1 MSPAGAPLLTGVTY
15 WSRDL
20 GPYVWHRFDVERVQ
34 HDLQAIADAGVRTVR
49 TLLPWDVFMPA
60 VSRPDAGALRN
71 LDTLLALAAAVQ
83 LRVIPVLF
91 AQAVGDCVF
100 LPHYAIDVGG
110 ARPNVRTVSAGVVQ
124 PGGPRD
130 QYTDTRMIEAELRWL
145 EGLLT
150 EFAGN
155 PAVALWDLGHDPAG
169 VMRPRR
175 IDELRAWAAMLAG
188 VVHDAGE
195 QCMVT
200 LGGADITSAR
210 GVRLEAVAGS
220 VDALGVAV
228 EAESLSFASP
238 LPSAAAVTFVAQ
250 LALRLAAADTP
261 LHYHL
266 SVAHA
271 DDADADAV
279 ADTQRFAGDS
289 VDRLI
294 AAGCAGIH
302 APAWSDCS
310 ERVDA
315 LPPFDRRP
323 DLSRRGLVDTGGA
336 PTPFGAAWLRGVA
349 NAGSTQAPQPWPDRL
364 DAADYYANLPHSIDD
379 LFAAWARD
387 ADD

>member
-1 MSPAGAPLLTGVTY
+1 MSPAGEPVLTGVTY

-34 HDLQAIADAGVRTVR
+34 HDLHAIADAGVRSVR

-71 LDTLLALAAAVQ
+71 LETLLTLAAAVE

-100 LPHYAIDVGG
+100 LPHYAIDVDG
-110 ARPNVRTVSAGVVQ
+110 ARPNVRAVTAGVVQ

-130 QYTDTRMIEAELRWL
+130 QYTDTRMLEAELRWL
-145 EGLLT
+145 EGVLT
-150 EFAGN
+150 AFAGN
-155 PAVALWDLGHDPAG
+155 PAVAMWDLGHDPAS

-188 VVHDAGE
+188 VIHDAGE
-195 QCMVT
+195 RCAVT
-200 LGGADITSAR
+200 LGGADITTAR

-228 EAESLSFASP
+228 DADALSFATP

-250 LALRLAAADTP
+250 LALRLAAADAP
-261 LHYHL
+261 LHCHL
-266 SVAHA
+266 SVARA
-271 DDADADAV
+271 ADAQTDAV
-279 ADTQRFAGDS
+279 ADIQRFAGDS
-289 VDRLI
+289 VDRLV

-302 APAWSDCS
+302 AGAWSDCS

-315 LPPFDRRP
+315 LAPFDRRP

-336 PTPFGAAWLRGVA
+336 PTLFGAAWLRGVA
-349 NAGSTQAPQPWPDRL
+349 NAGSTQAMQPWPDSL

>member
-1 MSPAGAPLLTGVTY
+1 MSPAGEPVLTGVTY

-20 GPYVWHRFDVERVQ
+20 GPYVWHRFDVERLQ
-34 HDLQAIADAGVRTVR
+34 HDLQAIADAGVAAVR

-60 VSRPDAGALRN
+60 VSRPDASALRN
-71 LDTLLALAAAVQ
+71 LETLLTLAAAMD

-91 AQAVGDCVF
+91 AQAIGDCVF

-110 ARPNVRTVSAGVVQ
+110 ARRDVRAVTAGVVQ

-130 QYTDTRMIEAELRWL
+130 QYTDARMIEAEMRWL
-145 EGLLT
+145 EGMLT

-155 PAVALWDLGHDPAG
+155 PVVALWDLGHDPAR

-175 IDELRAWAAMLAG
+175 TDELRAWVAMLAG

-195 QCMVT
+195 RCMLT
-200 LGGADITSAR
+200 LGAADITTAR

-228 EAESLSFASP
+228 DADSLSFASS
-238 LPSAAAVTFVAQ
+238 LPSPAAVTFVAQ
-250 LALRLAAADTP
+250 LALRLAGADAP
-261 LHYHL
+261 LHCHV
-266 SVAHA
+266 SAAHA
-271 DDADADAV
+271 EDAHADAV
-279 ADTQRFAGDS
+279 ADMQRFAGDS

-294 AAGCAGIH
+294 AAGCAGIY
-302 APAWSDCS
+302 AAVGSDCS

-315 LPPFDRRP
+315 LAPFDRRP
-323 DLSRRGLVDTGGA
+323 DLSRRGVVDTGGA
-336 PTPFGAAWLRGVA
+336 PTPFGAGWLRGAA
-349 NAGSTQAPQPWPDRL
+349 NAGSTQAPQPWPDSL

>member
-1 MSPAGAPLLTGVTY
+1 MSPAGEPVLTGVTY

-20 GPYVWHRFDVERVQ
+20 GPYVWHRFDAERVQ
-34 HDLQAIADAGVRTVR
+34 HDLQAIADAGVGTVR

-60 VSRPDAGALRN
+60 VSRPDAGAMRN
-71 LDTLLALAAAVQ
+71 LDTFLALAAAAQ
-83 LRVIPVLF
+83 IRVIPVLF

-100 LPHYAIDVGG
+100 LPHYAIDVGS
-110 ARPNVRTVSAGVVQ
+110 ARPNVRAVTAGVVQ

-130 QYTDTRMIEAELRWL
+130 QYTDAQMVEAELRWL
-145 EGLLT
+145 EGILT

-155 PAVALWDLGHDPAG
+155 PTVALWDLGHDPAS

-175 IDELRAWAAMLAG
+175 IDELRAWAAMLAA
-188 VVHDAGE
+188 VVHEAGE
-195 QCMVT
+195 RCMLT
-200 LGGADITSAR
+200 LGSADVTTAR

-220 VDALGVAV
+220 VDALAIAV
-228 EAESLSFASP
+228 DAESLSFASP

-250 LALRLAAADTP
+250 LALRLAAVDTP
-261 LHYHL
+261 LHCQL
-266 SVAHA
+266 SLAHA
-271 DDADADAV
+271 DDAGAAAV

-289 VDRLI
+289 VDRLV
-294 AAGCAGIH
+294 AVGCAGIH
-302 APAWSDCS
+302 AGAWSDCS

-315 LPPFDRRP
+315 LAPFDRRA
-323 DLSRRGLVDTGGA
+323 DLSQRGVVDTGGT

-349 NAGSTQAPQPWPDRL
+349 NAGSTQAPQPWPDGL

-379 LFAAWARD
+379 LFAEWARD

>member
-1 MSPAGAPLLTGVTY
+1 MSPAGDPVLTGVTY

-20 GPYVWHRFDVERVQ
+20 GPYVWHEFDVERMQ
-34 HDLQAIADAGVRTVR
+34 HDLRAIAAAGVGTVR

-60 VSRPDAGALRN
+60 VSRPDAHALRN
-71 LDTLLALAAAVQ
+71 LETVLKLAEGVG

-100 LPHYAIDVGG
+100 LPTYGIDVG
-110 ARPNVRTVSAGVVQ
+110 ASRPDVRAVTAGVVQ

-145 EGLLT
+145 EGVLT

-155 PAVALWDLGHDPAG
+155 PVIALWDLGHDPAR
-169 VMRPRR
+169 VVRPRR
-175 IDELRAWAAMLAG
+175 IEHLRAWAAMHAA

-195 QCMVT
+195 RCALT
-200 LGGADITSAR
+200 LGGADITTAR

-228 EAESLSFASP
+228 DADSLSFATP
-238 LPSAAAVTFVAQ
+238 VPSAAAVTFIAQ
-250 LALRLAAADTP
+250 LAQRLAGAEVP
-261 LHYHL
+261 LHCHL
-266 SVAHA
+266 SASHAVDPHVDDVAGMR
-271 DDADADAV
+271 
-279 ADTQRFAGDS
+279 RFAGDG

-302 APAWSDCS
+302 AGAWSDCS

-315 LPPFDRRP
+315 LAPFDRRP
-323 DLSRRGLVDTGGA
+323 DLSRRGLVDTAGA
-336 PTPFGAAWLRGVA
+336 TTAFGSAWLRSVV
-349 NAGSTQAPQPWPDRL
+349 NVGSTQAPQPWPDTL

-379 LFAAWARD
+379 LFAAWARV
-387 ADD
+387 ADE